1 MEIGS
6 LDESSC
12 LFDSFRFPLYIK
24 NLLIAFRAHPN
35 NIPSVLQ
42 LLVSFNLAS
51 ILTED
56 DTTVVQYKH
65 FNELSPE
72 QQTIFGKFSEQP
84 DEQRDE
90 TIQEVHQSF
99 CKPEPESAIDIDQS
113 ASSCPDNSSMDSNI
127 IARWPLPSGLE
138 KEEVK
143 GVDVQGNVSIA
154 QPSG

>member
-1 MEIGS
+1 MEDGS

-24 NLLIAFRAHPN
+24 NLLIVFRAHPN

-51 ILTED
+51 ISTED
-56 DTTVVQYKH
+56 DTTVVQYK
-65 FNELSPE
+65 
-72 QQTIFGKFSEQP
+72 QP

-138 KEEVK
+138 KEDVK